1 MSKSG
6 VDTIVSDYFARLR
19 RALAPLPRSRRNQL
33 LEDLREHV
41 IMARSGLGEETELS
55 VREILDH
62 LGTPEDIAAEA
73 LAAAP
78 RTPGRGRRLQA
89 GRWRP
94 RPGRLT
100 RRKALVVATAVAVLA
115 AGGTFAAISASGGP
129 LPASAKTDA
138 AVVPDANSDCVP
150 QTDAATSGGPV
161 STLTGKATEVAHGTV
176 AGHAWSLWSARGQSG
191 ANGLENGGLVLD
203 GRAYGLC
210 PGFPNPAE
218 LELADVGTGI
228 VYGVIGYPGL
238 AKVDLYKSTAG
249 TFDRGSRLPSPS
261 VTVVRG
267 VSFFIGELPGSAC
280 DYPSLELNST
290 SPGVSAEH
298 NLGFGS
304 CTAGRLVP
312 ITASQGIWQLP
323 PGHFP
328 SGFPGPSGGGGST
341 VPVAN
346 STCSPQTNPA
356 TSGGP
361 AAALTSNATEVAHGT
376 AAGHAWSLW
385 SARGQSGAN
394 GMENGGLVV
403 DGRAY
408 GLCPGFPNPAELELA
423 DIGPAP
429 GTAIVYGVIGY
440 HGLAKV
446 DLYQSTAGTFDRGAR
461 LPDPSVT
468 VVQGVSFFIGTLP
481 KSACDYPSLELNSTS
496 PGVSAE
502 HNLGFGHCTVGRL
515 VPITA
520 SQGIWQLKP
529 GQFPSGFGGPG
540 GAGPG
545 GAGPGGGGA
554 GGGPTGPPGFPAIDS
569 NCSPQTNAATSGG
582 PAATLTSKATEVAH
596 GTAAGHRWSLWS
608 ARGQSGANGLE
619 DGGLVLD
626 GRAFGLCP
634 GFPNPAELEVAD
646 VGTGVVYGVIGYPG
660 LAKVHLYAS
669 TTGTFDT
676 GQPLPAPSVI
686 VVHGVSFFIGT
697 LPKSACA
704 YPSLELNAAAK
715 QGSSQHNLGFGK
727 CVTGKLVPITAS
739 QGIWS
744 VGR

>member
-6 VDTIVSDYFARLR
+6 VDTIVSAYFARLR

-41 IMARSGLGEETELS
+41 TVARGGLSQETELS
-55 VREILDH
+55 VREILEH

-73 LAAAP
+73 LADSARP
-78 RTPGRGRRLQA
+78 P
-89 GRWRP
+89 GRWRLRFGP
-94 RPGRLT
+94 LT
-100 RRKALVVATAVAVLA
+100 RRKALVLA
-115 AGGTFAAISASGGP
+115 ASAALLAGGGTFGALSASGRP
-129 LPASAKTDA
+129 VPPSARTDA
-138 AVVPDANSDCVP
+138 AVVPDANSHCFP
-150 QTDAATSGGPV
+150 QTSAATSGGPAA
-161 STLTGKATEVAHGTV
+161 TLTGKAAEVAHGTV
-176 AGHAWSLWSARGQSG
+176 AGHRWSLWSARGQSG
-191 ANGLENGGLVLD
+191 ANGLEDGGLVLD

-249 TFDRGSRLPSPS
+249 TFDRGSRLPVPS

-267 VSFFIGELPGSAC
+267 VSFFIGALAGSAC
-280 DYPSLELNST
+280 GYSSLELNST

-298 NLGFGS
+298 NLGFGH
-304 CTAGRLVP
+304 CTAGHLVP

-328 SGFPGPSGGGGST
+328 SGFPGPNGGGGST
-341 VPVAN
+341 VPLAN
-346 STCSPQTNPA
+346 SQCSPQTNPA

-361 AAALTSNATEVAHGT
+361 AAALTG
-376 AAGHAWSLW
+376 
-385 SARGQSGAN
+385 
-394 GMENGGLVV
+394 
-403 DGRAY
+403 
-408 GLCPGFPNPAELELA
+408 
-423 DIGPAP
+423 
-429 GTAIVYGVIGY
+429 
-440 HGLAKV
+440 
-446 DLYQSTAGTFDRGAR
+446 
-461 LPDPSVT
+461 
-468 VVQGVSFFIGTLP
+468 
-481 KSACDYPSLELNSTS
+481 
-496 PGVSAE
+496 
-502 HNLGFGHCTVGRL
+502 
-515 VPITA
+515 
-520 SQGIWQLKP
+520 
-529 GQFPSGFGGPG
+529 
-540 GAGPG
+540 
-545 GAGPGGGGA
+545 
-554 GGGPTGPPGFPAIDS
+554 
-569 NCSPQTNAATSGG
+569 
-582 PAATLTSKATEVAH
+582 KATEVAH
-596 GTAAGHRWSLWS
+596 GTVAGHRWSLWS

-626 GRAFGLCP
+626 GRAYGLCPGFPNPAELELADVGTGIVYGVIGYPGLAKVDLYKSTAGTFDRGSRLPVPSVTVVRGVSFFIGALAGSACGYSSLELNSTSPGVSAEHNLGFGHCTAGHLVPITASQGIWQLPPGHFPSGFPGPNGGGGSTVPLANSQCSPQTNPATSGGPAAALTGKATEVAHGTVAGHRWSLWSARGQSGANGLEDGGLVLDGRAYGLCP

-646 VGTGVVYGVIGYPG
+646 VGTGVVYGVIGYSG
-660 LAKVHLYAS
+660 RATVHLYAS